1 MEFTFSTYSLEYPSY
16 GRKIEVSK
24 ESLHLRQK
32 SPSMTSE
39 VDVDG
44 KIIPLGTNPIN
55 PLFLNSW
62 SDEET
67 LRKYEN
73 IGTDFGEEFSFY
85 CCIIA

>member
-1 MEFTFSTYSLEYPSY
+1 
-16 GRKIEVSK
+16 
-24 ESLHLRQK
+24 
-32 SPSMTSE
+32 MTSE

-73 IGTDFGEEFSFY
+73 IGRDFGEEFSFY
-85 CCIIA
+85 CCNIA